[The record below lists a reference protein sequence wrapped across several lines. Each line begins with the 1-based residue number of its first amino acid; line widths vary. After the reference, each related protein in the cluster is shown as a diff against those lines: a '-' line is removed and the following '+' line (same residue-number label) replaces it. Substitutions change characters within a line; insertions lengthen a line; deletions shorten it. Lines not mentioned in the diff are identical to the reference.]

1 MKQGPELLRWAEAQ
15 AVAAATS
22 DFDLI
27 GISGFKETTAAI
39 ANAYLL
45 GGVEALADEIARIK
59 REAVQGAV
67 PHADG
72 MAI

>member
-15 AVAAATS
+15 AKACTAKDAA
-22 DFDLI
+22 LI
-27 GISGFKETTAAI
+27 GAHWEETTATI

-59 REAVQGAV
+59 REAV
-67 PHADG
+67 
-72 MAI
+72 